1 MSASPPLPTDR
12 PTPRYANYVLT
23 VMVIMYTC
31 NYLDRYVLAVMI
43 QDIKQD
49 LEISDSMVG
58 LMLGPTFAFFYTGM
72 GLPIAR
78 WADTGS
84 RRGIIAIGMTM
95 WSAFTALSGFVTN
108 AVQLF
113 LARIL
118 VGVGEAAGAAPAQA
132 LLSDYFPADKR
143 ATALSIFQ
151 GGVYWGSMLGLVVGG
166 LLVDEIGWRMTF
178 VVVGAPG
185 LLIALLV
192 RLTVREPTRGQFEPT
207 RVQASERGGD
217 EPTASIGEVARFLA
231 TKPTFWL
238 VGLGAG
244 IASFSGTGFGM
255 WLPTFFE
262 RVHDMAQSEI
272 GPRLGPIQYVP
283 ALAGSYLTGLLAD
296 RLGRRSLR
304 WYAWIGALSV
314 FLMIPWQGAMLLW
327 PDGRAAM
334 WWAVPAALSSA
345 GWAPVAYGIAQ
356 NLAPPH
362 MRAVASAF
370 VIIFITFLG
379 TGLGP
384 WAVRILNDALEP
396 TYGDLAVRWS
406 LLYVL
411 LSCSVGALLFGL
423 AGHTIE
429 RDLADAASFGD
440 ASAASSGSA
449 S

>member
-1 MSASPPLPTDR
+1 MSASPSPASGR
-12 PTPRYANYVLT
+12 PSPRYANYVLA

-43 QDIKQD
+43 QDIKRD

-84 RRGIIAIGMTM
+84 RRGIIAVGMTM
-95 WSAFTALSGFVTN
+95 WSAFTVLSGFVTN
-108 AVQLF
+108 AIQLF
-113 LARIL
+113 VARIL

-166 LLVDEIGWRMTF
+166 LLVDAIGWRMTF

-185 LLIALLV
+185 LLIALVV
-192 RLTVREPTRGQFEPT
+192 RLTVREPIRGQFEPP
-207 RVQASERGGD
+207 RSLEEVAED
-217 EPTASIGEVARFLA
+217 EETATIGEVARFLA

-244 IASFSGTGFGM
+244 IASFAGTGFGM

-283 ALAGSYLTGLLAD
+283 ALVGSYLTGMLAD

-314 FLMIPWQGAMLLW
+314 FLMIPWQGAMILW
-327 PDGRAAM
+327 PDGLDAM

-370 VIIFITFLG
+370 IIIFITFLG

-384 WAVRILNDALEP
+384 WAVGILNDWLEP
-396 TYGDLAVRWS
+396 TYGELAVRWS

-411 LSCSVGALLFGL
+411 LSCSVGAVLFGL
-423 AGHTIE
+423 AGRTIE
-429 RDLADAASFGD
+429 QDLADAASFGD
-440 ASAASSGSA
+440 RQQS
-449 S
+449 

>member
-1 MSASPPLPTDR
+1 
-12 PTPRYANYVLT
+12 
-23 VMVIMYTC
+23 
-31 NYLDRYVLAVMI
+31 
-43 QDIKQD
+43 
-49 LEISDSMVG
+49 MVG

-95 WSAFTALSGFVTN
+95 WSAFTALSGFVSN

-166 LLVDEIGWRMTF
+166 LLVDAIGWRMTF

-192 RLTVREPTRGQFEPT
+192 RLTVREPTRGQFEAT
-207 RVQASERGGD
+207 RPRDRTRRGRTDRLDRRGRAL
-217 EPTASIGEVARFLA
+217 PRN
-231 TKPTFWL
+231 KPTFWL

-272 GPRLGPIQYVP
+272 GPRLGRSRR
-283 ALAGSYLTGLLAD
+283 AG
-296 RLGRRSLR
+296 
-304 WYAWIGALSV
+304 
-314 FLMIPWQGAMLLW
+314 P
-327 PDGRAAM
+327 
-334 WWAVPAALSSA
+334 
-345 GWAPVAYGIAQ
+345 
-356 NLAPPH
+356 
-362 MRAVASAF
+362 
-370 VIIFITFLG
+370 
-379 TGLGP
+379 
-384 WAVRILNDALEP
+384 
-396 TYGDLAVRWS
+396 GDPS
-406 LLYVL
+406 
-411 LSCSVGALLFGL
+411 
-423 AGHTIE
+423 
-429 RDLADAASFGD
+429 
-440 ASAASSGSA
+440 
-449 S
+449 

>member
-1 MSASPPLPTDR
+1 MSASASPASGR
-12 PTPRYANYVLT
+12 PSPRYANYVLA

-84 RRGIIAIGMTM
+84 RRGIIAVGMTM

-108 AVQLF
+108 AIQLF
-113 LARIL
+113 VARIL

-166 LLVDEIGWRMTF
+166 LLVDAIGWRMTF
-178 VVVGAPG
+178 LVVGAPG
-185 LLIALLV
+185 LLIALVV
-192 RLTVREPTRGQFEPT
+192 RLTVREPIRGQFEPP
-207 RVQASERGGD
+207 RNLEEVAED
-217 EPTASIGEVARFLA
+217 EEAATIGEVARFLA

-244 IASFSGTGFGM
+244 IASFAGTGFGM

-262 RVHDMAQSEI
+262 RVHDMAPSEI

-283 ALAGSYLTGLLAD
+283 ALVGSYLTGMLAD

-304 WYAWIGALSV
+304 WYAWIGAVSV
-314 FLMIPWQGAMLLW
+314 FLMIPWQGAMILW
-327 PDGRAAM
+327 PDGLDAM

-370 VIIFITFLG
+370 IIIFITFLG

-384 WAVRILNDALEP
+384 WAVGILNDWLEP
-396 TYGDLAVRWS
+396 TYGELAVRWS

-411 LSCSVGALLFGL
+411 LSCSVGAVLFGL
-423 AGHTIE
+423 AGRTIE

-440 ASAASSGSA
+440 RPQG
-449 S
+449 